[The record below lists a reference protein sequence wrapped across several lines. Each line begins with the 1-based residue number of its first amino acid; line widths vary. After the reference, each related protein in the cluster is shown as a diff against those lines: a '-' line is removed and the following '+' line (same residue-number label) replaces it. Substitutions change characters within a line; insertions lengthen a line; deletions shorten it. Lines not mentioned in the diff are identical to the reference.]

1 MDEGRYAGRTP
12 SAHGTGPG
20 GPAAWEPAAA
30 GTPGRGCALLFRQW
44 RFPQSSCP
52 SVSPVRARLGAYV
65 ALTKPRII
73 ELLLITTLPTMIVA
87 QRGLPR
93 CG

>member
-1 MDEGRYAGRTP
+1 MAL
-12 SAHGTGPG
+12 
-20 GPAAWEPAAA
+20 PAVV
-30 GTPGRGCALLFRQW
+30 L
-44 RFPQSSCP
+44 PQRLS
-52 SVSPVRARLGAYV
+52 VRARLGAYV